1 MYKNILAPIN
11 LESSSKVELLEALKL
26 AQKFNSK
33 VFLLS
38 VHEQFKSKEEMVMSR
53 VSVNTISEEIKEAAI
68 EAKNK
73 LKQMVDDTEFGDVE
87 CDYILRDGKPEN
99 AIVDVALELNI
110 NLIVMST
117 DGKDSMSDYVS
128 GTISQIVIDKSSCP
142 VLVIPIG
149 DINE

>member
-11 LESSSKVELLEALKL
+11 LESSSKVELLEAP
-26 AQKFNSK
+26 K

-87 CDYILRDGKPEN
+87 CDYILRDGKPED
-99 AIVDVALELNI
+99 AIVDIALQLNI
-110 NLIVMST
+110 NLIVMTT

>member
-53 VSVNTISEEIKEAAI
+53 VSINTISEEIKEAAI

-73 LKQMVDDTEFGDVE
+73 LKQMVDDSEFGDVE
-87 CDYILRDGKPEN
+87 CDYILRDGKPED
-99 AIVDVALELNI
+99 AILDIALQLNI

>member
-87 CDYILRDGKPEN
+87 CDYILRDGKPED
-99 AIVDVALELNI
+99 AILDIALQLNI

>member
-53 VSVNTISEEIKEAAI
+53 VSINTISEEIKEAAI

-87 CDYILRDGKPEN
+87 CDYILRDGKPED
-99 AIVDVALELNI
+99 AIVDIALELNI

>member
-87 CDYILRDGKPEN
+87 CDYILRDGKPED
-99 AIVDVALELNI
+99 AIVDIA
-110 NLIVMST
+110 
-117 DGKDSMSDYVS
+117 
-128 GTISQIVIDKSSCP
+128 
-142 VLVIPIG
+142 
-149 DINE
+149 